1 MTPDRSHVARHLA
14 DYALGLRPDGIPSA
28 TVETVQRCVLDA
40 LAAAAAG
47 ASSAAA
53 TAARQCAER
62 LGAGGA
68 ATLWFAAAARHP
80 ATAAFANSAAVSAL
94 DLDDG
99 HRAAGGHPGAAVIPA
114 VLALAQSIGAGW
126 PETLAA
132 LTVGYEVG
140 VRVAAA
146 RDVGRLDTL
155 STGRWCAYGVAA
167 AAARLLR
174 LTAAQAAEALATA
187 GVLSPGLSAAGYSR
201 VMGNHAKEGIPWAT
215 LTGMWAAELAAG
227 GFTGPVDI
235 LDHPSYYVAPAITA
249 GLGQGFAVD
258 RVYFKPYACCRWAH
272 AALDA
277 LRGLMRA
284 QGLPAGEIAGIEVHT
299 FERALR
305 LNNYPDPPTLEAAQY
320 SLPFCLAAA
329 AVAGPE
335 ALLPLAPALL
345 GRADIVA
352 VARRV
357 SLHVD
362 PDLDR
367 DFPGEAAARV
377 VLVTAAGRHEAL
389 CRHPLGDP
397 DNPMRWEEL
406 VGKFRTL
413 TRGLLPAARA
423 EAIIAAVR
431 RLPEEG
437 LTPLLDLLSEN
448 LMADR
453 S

>member
-1 MTPDRSHVARHLA
+1 MTAESPHAARRLA
-14 DYALGLRPDGIPSA
+14 DYALGLRPENVPPA

-40 LAAAAAG
+40 IACAAAGRPSASAAAARR
-47 ASSAAA
+47 SAA
-53 TAARQCAER
+53 R

-68 ATLWFAAAARHP
+68 AAIWFDGTGRHP
-80 ATAAFANSAAVSAL
+80 AHAAFANSAAASAL

-99 HRAAGGHPGAAVIPA
+99 HRAAGGHPGAAVVPA
-114 VLALAQSIGAGW
+114 VLALAQAAGAGW

-132 LTVGYEVG
+132 LAAGYEVG

-146 RDVGRLDTL
+146 RDFARLDTL

-167 AAARLLR
+167 AAARLLG
-174 LTAAQAAEALATA
+174 LTAAQAEEALATA

-215 LTGMWAAELAAG
+215 LTGVWAAELAAG

-235 LDHPSYYVAPAITA
+235 LDHPAYYDAAAITA

-277 LRGLMRA
+277 LCGLMRGE
-284 QGLPAGEIAGIEVHT
+284 GLSAGGIDAIEVHT

-335 ALLPLAPALL
+335 SLLPLSPALL

-352 VARRV
+352 LARRV
-357 SLHVD
+357 ALHVD
-362 PDLDR
+362 ADFDR
-367 DFPGEAAARV
+367 AFPGEAGARV
-377 VLVTAAGRHEAL
+377 VLRAAAGRFEAL
-389 CRHPLGDP
+389 CRHPHGDP
-397 DNPMRWEEL
+397 DNPMSWDQL
-406 VGKFRTL
+406 AAKLRTL
-413 TRGLLPAARA
+413 TRGVLPEARA
-423 EAIIAAVR
+423 EAITAAVH
-431 RLPEEG
+431 RLPQGG
-437 LTPLLDLLSEN
+437 LGPLMELLKES
-448 LMADR
+448 A
-453 S
+453 

>member
-1 MTPDRSHVARHLA
+1 MTPDGSPAAWQLA
-14 DYALGLRPDGIPSA
+14 EYALGVRPGEIPAA

-40 LAAAAAG
+40 IAAAAAG
-47 ASSAAA
+47 ASCAST

-68 ATLWFAAAARHP
+68 AAIWFAEAARHP
-80 ATAAFANSAAVSAL
+80 AAAAFANSAAASAL

-114 VLALAQSIGAGW
+114 VLALGQSSGAGW
-126 PETLAA
+126 PEALAA
-132 LTVGYEVG
+132 LAVGYEVA

-146 RDVGRLDTL
+146 RDFARLDTL

-167 AAARLLR
+167 AAARLR
-174 LTAAQAAEALATA
+174 GLTVPQTAQALATA

-215 LTGMWAAELAAG
+215 LTGVWAAELAAG

-235 LDHPSYYVAPAITA
+235 LDHPSYYDAPAITA

-277 LRGLMRA
+277 LCGLTRA
-284 QGLPAGEIAGIEVHT
+284 QRLAAGELDGIEVHT

-305 LNNYPDPPTLEAAQY
+305 LNNDPDPPTLEAAQY
-320 SLPFCLAAA
+320 SLPFCLAVA
-329 AVAGPE
+329 AVVGPE
-335 ALLPLAPALL
+335 ALLPLTPALL
-345 GRADIVA
+345 GREDIVA

-357 SLHVD
+357 SLHID
-362 PDLDR
+362 PELDR
-367 DFPGEAAARV
+367 AFPGQAAARV
-377 VLVTAAGRHEAL
+377 VLRTASGRFEAL
-389 CRHPLGDP
+389 CRHPRGDP
-397 DNPMRWEEL
+397 DNPMRWEDL
-406 VGKFRTL
+406 AGKFRTL
-413 TRGLLPAARA
+413 TRGFLPAARA
-423 EAIIAAVR
+423 DAIIAAVQ
-431 RLPEEG
+431 RLAHDG
-437 LTPLLDLLSEN
+437 LVPLMELLRGS
-448 LMADR
+448 